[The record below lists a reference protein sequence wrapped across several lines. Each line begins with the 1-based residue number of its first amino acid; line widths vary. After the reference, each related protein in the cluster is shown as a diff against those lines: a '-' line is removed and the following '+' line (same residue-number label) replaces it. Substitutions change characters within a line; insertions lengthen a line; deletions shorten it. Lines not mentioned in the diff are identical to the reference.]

1 MMALEAVAFDSVA
14 VTDRAVRLHYRWK
27 NRRCTYRI
35 EIRGRGLRPP
45 DPALAFRVGLAFAPY
60 LSGFLSPNRLV
71 VRAGAL
77 TLEEVRI
84 WERWYT
90 LGLAEKCYRHGLPV
104 GTRVRCASDRV
115 FARRKSRA
123 TRHSLL
129 MNGGGKDS
137 AVAAEL
143 LKRAGLRF
151 RWLGLNESRAQRGVR
166 AASGVSGVVT
176 VEDGWETD
184 LPLSDFRFF
193 GTAPV
198 LLYLDFVGLLVAE
211 MSASQYLVVGNEKSA
226 DFGNLTYRGVEVN
239 HQYTKSHGFETEFAR
254 YAREHLGSRV
264 EFYSVLRPLYELQ
277 IAAAFARLPQYH
289 RHFVSCNIGQAGEGG
304 EWCGRCSKC
313 AFTFLALYPFLGER
327 ALVEILGRNVLEDRE
342 LLPTFLALAGFLGH
356 KPFECVG
363 VPEEAL
369 AAVFLSRKGAAAPLV
384 LRELRKR
391 VPAARLREAARMVMA
406 NYDRRNLIP
415 EKLQAPLEAAWLDL
429 CEPRRRRASP
439 RGDAAAPRR
448 TGPRPG
454 SRRAPR
460 R

>member
-1 MMALEAVAFDSVA
+1 MFDSFA
-14 VTDRAVRLHYRWK
+14 VTDRVVRLYYRWK
-27 NRRCTYRI
+27 NVRCTYRI

-60 LSGFLSPNRLV
+60 LSGFLSPNGLV

-77 TLEEVRI
+77 TPDEVGI

-90 LGLAEKCYRHGLPV
+90 LGLAEKCYRHGLPI
-104 GTRVRCASDRV
+104 GTRVRCESDRM
-115 FARRKSRA
+115 FARRKPRPL
-123 TRHSLL
+123 RHALL

-151 RWLGLNESRAQRGVR
+151 RWLSLNESRAQRGVR
-166 AASGVSGVVT
+166 AASGVSDVVT
-176 VEDGWETD
+176 VEDAWETD

-198 LLYLDFVGLLVAE
+198 LLYLDFLGLLVAE
-211 MSASQYLVVGNEKSA
+211 MSGSRYLVAGNEKSA
-226 DFGNLTYRGVEVN
+226 EFGNLTYRSVEVN
-239 HQYTKSHGFETEFAR
+239 HQYTKSHAFETELAR

-289 RHFVSCNIGQAGEGG
+289 RHFVSCNIGQAGDDG
-304 EWCGRCSKC
+304 EWCGRCGKC

-327 ALVEILGRNVLEDRE
+327 ALVGIFGRNVPEDPE
-342 LLPTFLALAGFLGH
+342 LLPIFLAVAGLEGH

-363 VPEEAL
+363 IPEEAL
-369 AAVFLSRKGAAAPLV
+369 AAVFLSRKRRPVPLAI
-384 LRELRKR
+384 RELRKR
-391 VPAARLREAARMVMA
+391 VPVERLREAARMVMA
-406 NYDRRNLIP
+406 NYDRTSLIP
-415 EKLQAPLEAAWLDL
+415 DTLRAPLETAWLAL
-429 CEPRRRRASP
+429 HRAPRRRRASP
-439 RGDAAAPRR
+439 RGVAAAPRR
-448 TGPRPG
+448 TGPRP
-454 SRRAPR
+454 
-460 R
+460 